1 MAQKQQNYSFA
12 LSVMFIVSFLLGFI
26 TTMNNSMINFCKW
39 AFELDQMQ
47 GQLVNTAFYGAYVLS
62 IPLAILMN
70 KLGYKRTLVL
80 GLFVIA
86 FGFILNYF
94 TIGIFAGTDK
104 IYWAFLS
111 CMFVVAIGIVF
122 LQLVMNPYV
131 KALGT
136 VETAASRMTLN
147 QSLNSLATT
156 LAPMF
161 VSILIVSNNKSAG
174 LPPTTEDALGIQN
187 PFVFLGL
194 FTLVLGGILLM
205 LKLPSIKE
213 EEQVASDGKAQQF
226 HKSIFKYPHIFLG
239 ALGIFCYMGVE
250 IGIPSF
256 LPQRMEGLGLT
267 SAIMIPGFISDF
279 FTLLGMNMNEA
290 TSILVLYWFGMLV
303 GRACGSFVLGKYD
316 SKKVL
321 LAALAISALC
331 VALSLLTTGAIAIW
345 LLILTGLFHS
355 IMWPC
360 IFNLGLEELGPHT
373 KAASGI
379 INTGVIGAAL
389 LMPMMGQI
397 EKTAGLTV
405 VFCCLFVYYAYI
417 MWFTVK
423 GSQIRLK

>member
-1 MAQKQQNYSFA
+1 
-12 LSVMFIVSFLLGFI
+12 
-26 TTMNNSMINFCKW
+26 MNNSMINFCKA
-39 AFELDQMQ
+39 AFNLDAAQ

-62 IPLAILMN
+62 IPLAMLMN
-70 KLGYKRTLVL
+70 KLGYKKTLVL
-80 GLFVIA
+80 GLTIIGL
-86 FGFILNYF
+86 GFILNYF
-94 TIGIFAGTDK
+94 AIGAFAGTSS
-104 IYWAFLS
+104 IYFAFLF
-111 CMFVVAIGIVF
+111 CMFVIAIGIVF

-136 VETAASRMTLN
+136 QDTAASRMTLN
-147 QSLNSLATT
+147 QTLNSLATT

-161 VSILIVSNNKSAG
+161 VSILIVSNNGQAPTASAIQTPFIG
-174 LPPTTEDALGIQN
+174 LGI
-187 PFVFLGL
+187 
-194 FTLVLGGILLM
+194 FTLVLCGILLM

-213 EEQVASDGKAQQF
+213 EEQVTSDGEVKQY

-267 SAIMIPGFISDF
+267 SAGMIPGFISDF
-279 FTLLGMNMNEA
+279 FTFLGMNMNEA
-290 TSILVLYWFGMLV
+290 TSILVLYWFGMLI
-303 GRACGSFVLGKYD
+303 GRACGSVVLGKFD

-321 LAALAISALC
+321 LSALALAALC
-331 VALSLLTTGAIAIW
+331 VALSLFIEGPMTIW

-379 INTGVIGAAL
+379 INTGVIGAAI
-389 LMPMMGQI
+389 LMPFMGLI
-397 EKTAGLTV
+397 EESIGLV
-405 VFCCLFVYYAYI
+405 AVFCCLFIYYAYI

-423 GSQIRLK
+423 GSQIRIK

>member
-1 MAQKQQNYSFA
+1 MTQQQKQNYSFA
-12 LSVMFIVSFLLGFI
+12 LTVMFVVSFLLGFI
-26 TTMNNSMINFCKW
+26 TTMNNSMINFCKS
-39 AFELDQMQ
+39 AFDLDAAQ

-70 KLGYKRTLVL
+70 KLGYKKTLVL
-80 GLFVIA
+80 GLTIIGL
-86 FGFILNYF
+86 GFILNYF
-94 TIGIFAGTDK
+94 AIGAFAGTAT
-104 IYWAFLS
+104 IYYVFLG
-111 CMFVVAIGIVF
+111 CMFVIAIGIVF

-136 VETAASRMTLN
+136 QDTAASRMTLN
-147 QSLNSLATT
+147 QTLNSLATT

-161 VSILIVSNNKSAG
+161 VSILIVSNNGEA
-174 LPPTTEDALGIQN
+174 PTAAAIQT
-187 PFVFLGL
+187 PFIGLGL
-194 FTLVLGGILLM
+194 FTLLLCAVLLM

-213 EEQVASDGKAQQF
+213 EEQVSSDGEVKQY

-239 ALGIFCYMGVE
+239 AFGIFCYMGVE

-267 SAIMIPGFISDF
+267 SSVLIPDFISNF
-279 FTLLGMNMNEA
+279 FTFLGMNMTEA
-290 TSILVLYWFGMLV
+290 TSILVLYWFGMLL
-303 GRACGSFVLGKYD
+303 GRAMGSVVLGKFD

-321 LAALAISALC
+321 LAALTLSVIS
-331 VALSLLTTGAIAIW
+331 VALSLIIEGPMTIW
-345 LLILTGLFHS
+345 FLILTGLFHS

-379 INTGVIGAAL
+379 INTGVIGAAI
-389 LMPMMGQI
+389 LMPFMGLI
-397 EKTAGLTV
+397 EESISLKA
-405 VFCCLFVYYAYI
+405 VFFCLFIYYAYI

-423 GSQIRLK
+423 GSQIRTK

>member
-1 MAQKQQNYSFA
+1 MTHQQKQNFAFA
-12 LSVMFIVSFLLGFI
+12 LTVMFVVSFLLGFI
-26 TTMNNSMINFCKW
+26 TTMNNSMINFCKA
-39 AFELDQMQ
+39 AFNLDAAQ

-62 IPLAILMN
+62 IPLAMLMN
-70 KLGYKRTLVL
+70 KLGYKKTLVL
-80 GLFVIA
+80 GLTIIGL
-86 FGFILNYF
+86 GFILNYF
-94 TIGIFAGTDK
+94 AIGAFAGTSS
-104 IYWAFLS
+104 IYFAFLF
-111 CMFVVAIGIVF
+111 CMFVIAIGIVF

-136 VETAASRMTLN
+136 QETAASRMTLN
-147 QSLNSLATT
+147 QTLNSLATT

-161 VSILIVSNNKSAG
+161 VSILIVSNNGQAPTASAIQTPFIG
-174 LPPTTEDALGIQN
+174 LGI
-187 PFVFLGL
+187 
-194 FTLVLGGILLM
+194 FTLVLCGILLM

-213 EEQVASDGKAQQF
+213 EEQVTSDGAVKQY

-267 SAIMIPGFISDF
+267 SAGMIPGFISDF
-279 FTLLGMNMNEA
+279 FSFLGMNMNEA
-290 TSILVLYWFGMLV
+290 TSILVLYWFGMLI
-303 GRACGSFVLGKYD
+303 GRACGSVVLGKFD

-321 LAALAISALC
+321 LSALALAALC
-331 VALSLLTTGAIAIW
+331 VALSLFIEGPITIW

-379 INTGVIGAAL
+379 INTGVIGAAI
-389 LMPMMGQI
+389 LMPFMGLI
-397 EKTAGLTV
+397 EESIGLV
-405 VFCCLFVYYAYI
+405 AVFCCLFIYYAYI

-423 GSQIRLK
+423 GSQIRIK

>member
-1 MAQKQQNYSFA
+1 MTHQQKQNFTFA
-12 LSVMFIVSFLLGFI
+12 LTVMFVVSFLLGFI
-26 TTMNNSMINFCKW
+26 TTMNNSMINFCKA
-39 AFELDQMQ
+39 AFNLDAAQ

-62 IPLAILMN
+62 IPLAMLMN
-70 KLGYKRTLVL
+70 KLGYKKTLVL
-80 GLFVIA
+80 GLTIIGL
-86 FGFILNYF
+86 GFILNYF
-94 TIGIFAGTDK
+94 AIGAFAGTSS
-104 IYWAFLS
+104 IYFAFLF
-111 CMFVVAIGIVF
+111 CMFVIAIGIVF

-136 VETAASRMTLN
+136 QDTAASRMTLN
-147 QSLNSLATT
+147 QTLNSLATT

-161 VSILIVSNNKSAG
+161 VSILIVSNNGQAPTASAIQTPFIG
-174 LPPTTEDALGIQN
+174 LGI
-187 PFVFLGL
+187 
-194 FTLVLGGILLM
+194 FTLVLCGILLM

-213 EEQVASDGKAQQF
+213 EEQVTSDGEVKQY

-267 SAIMIPGFISDF
+267 SAGMIPGFISDF
-279 FTLLGMNMNEA
+279 FTFLGMNMNEA
-290 TSILVLYWFGMLV
+290 TSILVLYWFGMLI
-303 GRACGSFVLGKYD
+303 GRACGSVVLGKFD

-321 LAALAISALC
+321 LSALALAALC
-331 VALSLLTTGAIAIW
+331 VALSLFIEGPMTIW

-379 INTGVIGAAL
+379 INTGVIGAAI
-389 LMPMMGQI
+389 LMPFMGLI
-397 EKTAGLTV
+397 EESIGLV
-405 VFCCLFVYYAYI
+405 AVFCCLFIYYAYI

-423 GSQIRLK
+423 GSQIRIK

>member
-1 MAQKQQNYSFA
+1 MTHQQKQNFTFA
-12 LSVMFIVSFLLGFI
+12 LSVMFVVSFLLGFI
-26 TTMNNSMINFCKW
+26 TTMNNSMINFCKA
-39 AFELDQMQ
+39 AFNLDAAQ

-62 IPLAILMN
+62 IPLAMLMN
-70 KLGYKRTLVL
+70 KLGYKKTLVL
-80 GLFVIA
+80 GLTIIGV
-86 FGFILNYF
+86 GFILNYF
-94 TIGIFAGTDK
+94 AIGAFAGTSS
-104 IYWAFLS
+104 IYSAFLS

-136 VETAASRMTLN
+136 QETSASRMTLN
-147 QSLNSLATT
+147 QTLNSLATT

-161 VSILIVSNNKSAG
+161 VSILIVSNNGQAPTASAIQTPFIG
-174 LPPTTEDALGIQN
+174 LGI
-187 PFVFLGL
+187 
-194 FTLVLGGILLM
+194 FTLVLCAILLM

-213 EEQVASDGKAQQF
+213 EEQTSNNGEVKSY

-267 SAIMIPGFISDF
+267 SGGMIPGFISDF
-279 FTLLGMNMNEA
+279 FSFLGMNMTEA
-290 TSILVLYWFGMLV
+290 TSILVLYWFGMLI
-303 GRACGSFVLGKYD
+303 GRACGSVVLGRYD

-321 LAALAISALC
+321 LSALTLSALC
-331 VALSLLTTGAIAIW
+331 VALSLFIDGPVTIW
-345 LLILTGLFHS
+345 LLIITGLFHS

-379 INTGVIGAAL
+379 INTGVIGAAV
-389 LMPMMGQI
+389 LMPLMGVI
-397 EKTAGLTV
+397 EGSIGLTA

-423 GSQIRLK
+423 GSQIRIK